1 MVGEVTVTED
11 PASQLADGALGAFAS
26 GDSRFP
32 KLLAPPAKRGAVNIV
47 PIYPKGKLAFSLAE
61 REPRRAPLVPRVEIR
76 DKRMSTWFSDETCPL
91 LREEARQ
98 IAWNFLERSG
108 EIDDPA
114 EASEFLINKIEFM
127 IGQGQRNRLMLS
139 NRAIAAFLAYKKA
152 RTIELA
158 LISR

>member
-1 MVGEVTVTED
+1 
-11 PASQLADGALGAFAS
+11 
-26 GDSRFP
+26 
-32 KLLAPPAKRGAVNIV
+32 
-47 PIYPKGKLAFSLAE
+47 
-61 REPRRAPLVPRVEIR
+61 
-76 DKRMSTWFSDETCPL
+76 MSTWFSDDTYPL

-108 EIDDPA
+108 EIDNPA
-114 EASEFLINKIEFM
+114 EASQFLINKIEFM

-158 LISR
+158 LVSR